1 MGHTKQ
7 LIDERRKR
15 QSGASELRRS
25 VSQMGFQSIGARMLD
40 GRCVVNEA
48 RKPFFFSPPRRGAR
62 AAGNNRVPL
71 DSSVWLPFLPS
82 PTTQTMRRDLL
93 SHFGVKNRLD
103 RDNDGLSDGSVR
115 RPHSLRSVRL
125 CGSCS
130 WPSTSTARSRSSSV
144 SLCEVSYGMNEG
156 AGCGG
161 RQTLSAVAIL
171 LPTSV
176 ARPRYLSAP
185 HDRRHHCHHLSAPP
199 LRSMR
204 ISYIDSPTG
213 SRSLDR
219 RARSSRSPLISFLSS
234 EIAIAPTEKHRRPP
248 VQTESSPSS

>member
-48 RKPFFFSPPRRGAR
+48 RKPFFFSPPWRGAG

-115 RPHSLRSVRL
+115 RPLLPPHSLRSVRL

-144 SLCEVSYGMNEG
+144 SLCEVSYGMRERGTSNTFR
-156 AGCGG
+156 GCYLAPSLC
-161 RQTLSAVAIL
+161 RSS
-171 LPTSV
+171 PP
-176 ARPRYLSAP
+176 PRRRLSAP
-185 HDRRHHCHHLSAPP
+185 HDIAV
-199 LRSMR
+199 
-204 ISYIDSPTG
+204 I
-213 SRSLDR
+213 
-219 RARSSRSPLISFLSS
+219 
-234 EIAIAPTEKHRRPP
+234 IAII
-248 VQTESSPSS
+248 

>member
-1 MGHTKQ
+1 M
-7 LIDERRKR
+7 RRGNHF
-15 QSGASELRRS
+15 SSRRR
-25 VSQMGFQSIGARMLD
+25 G
-40 GRCVVNEA
+40 EA
-48 RKPFFFSPPRRGAR
+48 RAPLATTASRWILLCGSP
-62 AAGNNRVPL
+62 
-71 DSSVWLPFLPS
+71 SSLPPSLPS

-115 RPHSLRSVRL
+115 RPLLPPHSLRSVRS

-176 ARPRYLSAP
+176 ARRRLSAP

-219 RARSSRSPLISFLSS
+219 RARSSGSPLISFLSS

>member
-82 PTTQTMRRDLL
+82 SLPPFPDATTQTMRRDLL

-115 RPHSLRSVRL
+115 RPLLPPHSLRSVRS

-130 WPSTSTARSRSSSV
+130 WPSTS
-144 SLCEVSYGMNEG
+144 
-156 AGCGG
+156 
-161 RQTLSAVAIL
+161 ID
-171 LPTSV
+171 
-176 ARPRYLSAP
+176 RP
-185 HDRRHHCHHLSAPP
+185 
-199 LRSMR
+199 
-204 ISYIDSPTG
+204 
-213 SRSLDR
+213 
-219 RARSSRSPLISFLSS
+219 
-234 EIAIAPTEKHRRPP
+234 IAI
-248 VQTESSPSS
+248 VLCLSV

>member
-62 AAGNNRVPL
+62 APL
-71 DSSVWLPFLPS
+71 ATTASRWILLCGSPSSLPPSLPS

-115 RPHSLRSVRL
+115 RPLLPPHSLRSVRS

-130 WPSTSTARSRSSSV
+130 WPSTS
-144 SLCEVSYGMNEG
+144 
-156 AGCGG
+156 
-161 RQTLSAVAIL
+161 ID
-171 LPTSV
+171 
-176 ARPRYLSAP
+176 RP
-185 HDRRHHCHHLSAPP
+185 
-199 LRSMR
+199 
-204 ISYIDSPTG
+204 
-213 SRSLDR
+213 
-219 RARSSRSPLISFLSS
+219 
-234 EIAIAPTEKHRRPP
+234 IAI
-248 VQTESSPSS
+248 VFCLSV